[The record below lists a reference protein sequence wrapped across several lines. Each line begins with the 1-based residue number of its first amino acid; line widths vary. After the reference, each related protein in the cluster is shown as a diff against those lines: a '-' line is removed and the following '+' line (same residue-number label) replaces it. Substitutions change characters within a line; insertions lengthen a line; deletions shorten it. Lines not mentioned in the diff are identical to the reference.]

1 MKISNMLRFLQ
12 LAMAWPFIALIR
24 IYQYAISP
32 FLGRRCR
39 FFPSCSEYA
48 AESLIRHGAIKG
60 LWLSV
65 RRIGRCHPWQPG
77 GYDPV
82 P

>member
-1 MKISNMLRFLQ
+1 MKQ
-12 LAMAWPFIALIR
+12 LLLALIGFYR
-24 IYQYAISP
+24 YAISP

-48 AESLIRHGAIKG
+48 AEAVEKHGVGKG
-60 LWLSV
+60 ARLALQ
-65 RRIGRCHPWQPG
+65 RILRCHPWNPG
-77 GYDPV
+77 GFDPV